1 MTMKRVGIWHPR
13 SLRSRINYVTTYKRS
28 RVLSVRIAAEEL
40 DALAEQAATEG
51 RSVSGQV
58 AFFVREKVATWQS
71 PKRKPQKIS
80 GWLSHLHV
88 PESHREFQAARSTA
102 SAKLLESAR
111 SKAKRP
117 TTK

>member
-1 MTMKRVGIWHPR
+1 MA
-13 SLRSRINYVTTYKRS
+13 TYKRS

-40 DALAEQAATEG
+40 DALAEQAAAEG

-58 AFFVREKVATWQS
+58 AFFVKERVATWQR
-71 PKRKPQKIS
+71 PRRKPQKIS
-80 GWLSHLHV
+80 GWLCHLHV
-88 PESHREFQAARSTA
+88 PESHGEFQAARRTA